1 MRAIKNLKVISLI
14 FFLCGTIV
22 FVGCKKDPEHEDP
35 NGTETPTSPE
45 TPGGPEVPETP
56 TDTTKKPETINKT
69 LLLKLVNDQRAA
81 GCDCGEK
88 GYFAPANPVTW
99 NDKLELA
106 AGDHCSDMYENDFF
120 DHTGSDGSKF
130 SDRVKRREY
139 NYNGGGE
146 NIAWGYSTEQEVIN
160 GWLGSPGHCANIMN
174 PGFKEMGV
182 AKIDIYWTQVFG
194 IPK

>member
-22 FVGCKKDPEHEDP
+22 FVGCKKDTEHEDP
-35 NGTETPTSPE
+35 NSTETPTSPE
-45 TPGGPEVPETP
+45 TPGTPEVP

-81 GCDCGEK
+81 GCNCGDS

-120 DHTGSDGSKF
+120 KHAGSDGSNAGT
-130 SDRVKRREY
+130 RITRRGY
-139 NYNGGGE
+139 NWSTWGE
-146 NIAWGYSTEQEVIN
+146 NIASGYTSEQAVIT
-160 GWLGSPGHCANIMN
+160 GWINSPGHCKNIMN
-174 PGFKEMGV
+174 PKFKEMGI
-182 AKIDIYWTQVFG
+182 AKVDKYWTQIFG
-194 IPK
+194 TP